1 MALRN
6 DDSISRSNDQ
16 AIRPVFQRA
25 RREERLSPRA
35 NDVRKTVE
43 REFSLM
49 EQAHA
54 RIRTAELSARL
65 PKAAMS
71 DE

>member
-6 DDSISRSNDQ
+6 DDSISRSNGQ
-16 AIRPVFQRA
+16 AIRRVFMRA
-25 RREERLSPRA
+25 RREEHPSLEA

-54 RIRTAELSARL
+54 RIRAEELSARL
-65 PKAAMS
+65 QKH
-71 DE
+71 